1 MRLPFIG
8 KVAAPAPDPAREFGG
23 EGLEQMIQAE
33 LTLAAANQRAVQVA
47 RAAEAKR
54 QRAEDRAQADMLAQQ
69 GYEGD

>member
-8 KVAAPAPDPAREFGG
+8 KVNNPSPDPSREHAD
-23 EGLEQMIQAE
+23 GLEQMIAAE
-33 LTLAAANQRAVQVA
+33 LPRAAANQRAVQAA

-54 QRAEDRAQADMLAQQ
+54 QRDEDRRVAAMLAQQ